1 LTREAGAG
9 FVDAFEF
16 TVAEDL
22 GIGVIDLERPE
33 EGNQGCTL
41 FRGAGIGIV
50 AILVQALFNF
60 IKQILTD
67 FFGKIRKIV

>member
-1 LTREAGAG
+1 M
-9 FVDAFEF
+9 DAFEF

-22 GIGVIDLERPE
+22 GIGVIDLERTE
-33 EGNQGCTL
+33 EGDQGRTL

-60 IKQILTD
+60 IKQILTV
-67 FFGKIRKIV
+67 FFVKSEK